1 MANARLKSMKK
12 ASEQLCHHLRYSLS
26 YTGAGG
32 IARSVDV
39 FTPNLHVASR
49 NQTET
54 CGVLSSDSCAVSQLS
69 MNLGLDTTICDLR
82 FRCSRENWQDP
93 LSKARSAECILRVG
107 FRFHA
112 DTPRGCCAYY
122 IL

>member
-49 NQTET
+49 NEIER
-54 CGVLSSDSCAVSQLS
+54 CGVLHSDSCVVVQMPS
-69 MNLGLDTTICDLR
+69 
-82 FRCSRENWQDP
+82 
-93 LSKARSAECILRVG
+93 
-107 FRFHA
+107 
-112 DTPRGCCAYY
+112 
-122 IL
+122 